1 MRPAATFAKSNCA
14 RSTVKSID
22 LSLREEITMMSRL
35 SIVVLVLL
43 LAAGCSSHEEMK
55 ELQQRCNSG
64 DQDACAQL
72 NPVPVLPRPGPG

>member
-1 MRPAATFAKSNCA
+1 
-14 RSTVKSID
+14 
-22 LSLREEITMMSRL
+22 MMSRL

>member
-1 MRPAATFAKSNCA
+1 
-14 RSTVKSID
+14 
-22 LSLREEITMMSRL
+22 MMSRL

-72 NPVPVLPRPGPG
+72 NPVPVLPRPGPGWISLTTISLVHLFRYLTSEIQH